1 MNMEMQP
8 MEQDFGLNIVKNI
21 VEMHKG
27 NVKIDSEVNK
37 GTEVTIRIPVKKEVK
52 SNE

>member
-1 MNMEMQP
+1 

-37 GTEVTIRIPVKKEVK
+37 GTKITVYIPINFQEQ
-52 SNE
+52 